1 MRLVNIGAAGR
12 LPFSLLRDSIPVM
25 WRALAKDGADLPDEQ
40 ATMRRA
46 ARQPV
51 DVGETYDFEWR
62 PEPGNYLLT
71 AATPGRKPL
80 FMRQI
85 VVR

>member
-1 MRLVNIGAAGR
+1 MPLECIG
-12 LPFSLLRDSIPVM
+12 SESMM